1 MIRRL
6 SIYLILII
14 IGIVVGIVIFEM
26 ISKKYL
32 KSKIINMDTSFL
44 YENYSNEELSYEI
57 PKYNKRTGLNCIV
70 PTYYPGSS
78 GIWHSK
84 KGFITKQPDY
94 DCLKNHFSKDT
105 LNVAFFGGSAMDS
118 NSSINYLTA
127 IDWNSIN
134 FKEKINSYNFSES
147 GARLSQG
154 YSHLIELVKY
164 TTPDVAIFFDGWNEF
179 NSLKYGGNPEDDF
192 YWTTFYEKRLKNPWK
207 LKLDMEIYKL
217 ILKSSTAKLL
227 ADLFKINTLMN
238 SAILEKITKEDI
250 RNAANNYNHYKK
262 LTSIVCKEYQISCF
276 FIIQPS
282 FHNSN
287 NISGEYYNSLISNTD
302 LLFPHNRKLYLTGY
316 PLLEVTENTINLTNL
331 FDNSIDIFKDE
342 VHFNKKGNLIVS
354 EIFKEVISNE
364 FSEKFK

>member
-105 LNVAFFGGSAMDS
+105 LNVAFFGGSAM
-118 NSSINYLTA
+118 
-127 IDWNSIN
+127 
-134 FKEKINSYNFSES
+134 EKKI
-147 GARLSQG
+147 
-154 YSHLIELVKY
+154 K
-164 TTPDVAIFFDGWNEF
+164 
-179 NSLKYGGNPEDDF
+179 
-192 YWTTFYEKRLKNPWK
+192 
-207 LKLDMEIYKL
+207 
-217 ILKSSTAKLL
+217 KLL
-227 ADLFKINTLMN
+227 I
-238 SAILEKITKEDI
+238 
-250 RNAANNYNHYKK
+250 
-262 LTSIVCKEYQISCF
+262 
-276 FIIQPS
+276 
-282 FHNSN
+282 
-287 NISGEYYNSLISNTD
+287 G
-302 LLFPHNRKLYLTGY
+302 
-316 PLLEVTENTINLTNL
+316 
-331 FDNSIDIFKDE
+331 
-342 VHFNKKGNLIVS
+342 
-354 EIFKEVISNE
+354 
-364 FSEKFK
+364 